1 MAQDLS
7 DRLLAKTPNDV
18 TIASANLQT
27 MKIIVVDDEPIIADT
42 LVNILNG
49 EGHDALAVSDGVSA
63 VRWAEM
69 VRPDAVV
76 TDVIMP
82 GMDGIETAKAIL
94 KSLPECRI
102 ILFSG
107 QAASTDLLARARAE
121 GYSFEVLAKPIN
133 PNILLETLE
142 GSSPTSF

>member
-1 MAQDLS
+1 
-7 DRLLAKTPNDV
+7 
-18 TIASANLQT
+18 

-49 EGHDALAVSDGVSA
+49 EGHDALAVSNGKSA
-63 VRWAEM
+63 IRWAEI

-82 GMDGIETAKAIL
+82 DMDGIETAKVII
-94 KSLPECRI
+94 KMLPNCRI

-107 QAASTDLLARARAE
+107 QAASTSLLAKAQAE
-121 GYSFEVLAKPIN
+121 GCSFEVLAKPIN
-133 PNILLETLE
+133 PDVLLEKLKSPSEGALE
-142 GSSPTSF
+142 SQAQ